1 MAEFGY
7 FAKKILQNRFKLSIF
22 GLIKSLNKMF
32 HFYKIGRFLLNET
45 HVTPN
50 TSYTTNFFSNET
62 HLKYLIYNFLF
73 SQLKS
78 QNQFYSYFTFN
89 SNLLLCSCC
98 CPIHMSIRRCCP
110 IRYTPRRQVES
121 LLHGLSGKEHPSTL
135 LEWVRMCVFELVFI
149 ACRPAYTHWN
159 VCIRAT
165 NRQLFVYARQLPFVD
180 HCH

>member
-7 FAKKILQNRFKLSIF
+7 FAKKILQNRFKISIF

-78 QNQFYSYFTFN
+78 QICHIKFTQPELTLTILCTTYFFLNQN
-89 SNLLLCSCC
+89 
-98 CPIHMSIRRCCP
+98 
-110 IRYTPRRQVES
+110 
-121 LLHGLSGKEHPSTL
+121 
-135 LEWVRMCVFELVFI
+135 
-149 ACRPAYTHWN
+149 
-159 VCIRAT
+159 
-165 NRQLFVYARQLPFVD
+165 
-180 HCH
+180 